1 MFLSI
6 PVDHLRLLL
15 NAIKRDHPDW
25 DGSSQPLKVIFEKGR
40 IDPKAVY
47 ATHYSTKK
55 PWIVITYGWASSDL
69 FRLASILEDTDVY
82 GQPLHLGKTVW
93 IDVLLTKQ
101 VSTEEETLNS
111 Q

>member
-6 PVDHLRLLL
+6 PVDQLRLLL

-69 FRLASILEDTDVY
+69 FRLASILEAKDPY
-82 GQPLHLGKTVW
+82 GQPLHRGKTVW
-93 IDVLLTKQ
+93 IDVLVTKQ
-101 VSTEEETLNS
+101 FSTEEET
-111 Q
+111 